1 MTDTTTVV
9 NDAGVDA
16 ALDYIA
22 DIRERIL
29 FTLSIY
35 PKVSPTMLQV
45 ALGTST
51 RPAVWHPVLNQLI
64 EDGLVDRTQ
73 VRPPT
78 PAPSGRDQ
86 VYTII
91 QLKS

>member
-1 MTDTTTVV
+1 MNEAVTV
-9 NDAGVDA
+9 NEAGMDA
-16 ALDYIA
+16 ALEFIK

-35 PKVSPTMLQV
+35 PRVSPTMLQV

-51 RPAVWHPVLNQLI
+51 RPAIWHSVLNQLI
-64 EDGLVDRTQ
+64 EEGLVDRIQ
-73 VRPPT
+73 IRPPT
-78 PAPSGRDQ
+78 PTPSGRDQ
-86 VYTII
+86 IYTII